1 MPKFLAGIVLI
12 KTFET
17 YASSDE
23 EAREY
28 ICKWQESETE
38 EPESGIKSTRYKLEW
53 EEGVNCVNPV
63 PERDQV
69 LAAVLDLM
77 QNKIPGIPV
86 QEKPEKPRILT
97 LDGGNGQ

>member
-1 MPKFLAGIVLI
+1 MPKFLVGIVVI

-28 ICKWQESETE
+28 IRKWQEDESENP
-38 EPESGIKSTRYKLEW
+38 EPGVKSTRYKLEW
-53 EEGVNCVNPV
+53 EEGVNCINPI

-77 QNKIPGIPV
+77 QNKIPGMPIQTP
-86 QEKPEKPRILT
+86 PEKPRILT
-97 LDGGNGQ
+97 LDGN